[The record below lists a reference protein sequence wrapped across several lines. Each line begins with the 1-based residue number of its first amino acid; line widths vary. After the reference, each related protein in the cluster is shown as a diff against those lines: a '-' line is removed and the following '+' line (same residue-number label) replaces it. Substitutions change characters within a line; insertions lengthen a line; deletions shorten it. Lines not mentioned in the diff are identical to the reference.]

1 MGVILGGQV
10 VVICGG
16 GGGGGG
22 GGGRN
27 TNSYAMIMFC
37 VHVGAVN
44 IYFGIPYGVSTQKQ
58 SSGLVA
64 YENSTFRNL
73 TLAVSGPLWR
83 KWVLYS
89 TLNVHVIQNWPM
101 FVRLVQKNASSCRL
115 FCHRLPGTLPR

>member
-22 GGGRN
+22 EERN
-27 TNSYAMIMFC
+27 TNSYAMIIFS
-37 VHVGAVN
+37 VRVGAIN
-44 IYFGIPYGVSTQKQ
+44 IYFEIPYGVSTQKQ

-73 TLAVSGPLWR
+73 TLAVSGPF
-83 KWVLYS
+83 
-89 TLNVHVIQNWPM
+89 M
-101 FVRLVQKNASSCRL
+101 A
-115 FCHRLPGTLPR
+115 